1 MNNREESSAKFYCIH
16 GNLQSCEVWEPFR
29 GKFQYQG
36 TTVSLECEDLL
47 QSTAAGFQDWTK
59 SFCAKVEAE
68 ASGDKPFLLGYSL
81 GGRLALHA
89 LLERPDLWRGVI
101 LVAADTGLAD
111 SEEKQRQLQNDLQWA
126 DRFLTEDL
134 EELLAEWDALPVF
147 SQFPNL
153 APGERTQL
161 NPKNIAQIFDRF
173 SKGRQEDMLP
183 ALKQIRSA
191 PLLYLSGAMDKK
203 YSQLGKELAECCPS
217 VQHIIIPNAGHRVP
231 WENPV
236 GFVKTTQAFIDS
248 LG

>member
-1 MNNREESSAKFYCIH
+1 MKTYCIH

-29 GKFQYQG
+29 GKLQYQG

-47 QSTAAGFQDWTK
+47 QSTAAGFKEWTK

-68 ASGDKPFLLGYSL
+68 VSGEKPFLLGYSL

-101 LVAADTGLAD
+101 LVAADTGFTDA
-111 SEEKQRQLQNDLQWA
+111 EEKQRQLQNDLQWA

-153 APGERTQL
+153 APGDRTQL
-161 NPKNIAQIFDRF
+161 NPKKIAQIFDRF
-173 SKGRQEDMLP
+173 SKGRQEDGLP
-183 ALKQIRSA
+183 ALRIAQSP
-191 PLLYLSGAMDKK
+191 PLLFLSGESDLK
-203 YSQLGKELAECCPS
+203 YSKIGQNLANLCPI
-217 VQHIIIPNAGHRVP
+217 VQHKILPDAGHRVP
-231 WENPV
+231 WENPI
-236 GFVKTTQAFIDS
+236 GFVEAVQAFLDFS
-248 LG
+248 